1 MAECAACAIRLPVE
15 SRPKR
20 AQCGWHG
27 LPCFTT
33 NDIFAA
39 DRHRQS
45 AVAARVDEQS
55 RFHCKVTGNR
65 LETSG
70 TDFSILTVRR
80 KEMTAIQ
87 DVDSRLAKHGVENTF
102 DMLRLQRTACAK
114 PLQKIFSKAF
124 HQNAMTVGIRHQD
137 RNSRRRLPIVIG
149 SAEAES
155 IAIGIEKPRKGRP
168 HTHDLFIRFAKEFGI
183 EIKEVVINRFRDGV
197 YYAML
202 VCQHGNDLTM
212 VDARPSDAIA
222 IAVRLGCGICA
233 YESVMEEASIIMDDM
248 EEPSTNQNATDDNIN
263 KVEENESLDMLTLHE
278 LEDLLQEAIDN
289 EDYAKAAQIRDEING
304 RKS

>member
-1 MAECAACAIRLPVE
+1 MNKVSLEIIGLTYSE
-15 SRPKR
+15 S
-20 AQCGWHG
+20 
-27 LPCFTT
+27 
-33 NDIFAA
+33 
-39 DRHRQS
+39 S
-45 AVAARVDEQS
+45 
-55 RFHCKVTGNR
+55 TGAYV
-65 LETSG
+65 L
-70 TDFSILTVRR
+70 IL
-80 KEMTAIQ
+80 
-87 DVDSRLAKHGVENTF
+87 G
-102 DMLRLQRTACAK
+102 
-114 PLQKIFSKAF
+114 
-124 HQNAMTVGIRHQD
+124 D

-149 SAEAES
+149 NAEAES

-222 IAVRLGCGICA
+222 IAVRCGCGICA
-233 YESVMEEASIIMDDM
+233 YESVMEEASVIMDDM
-248 EEPSTNQNATDDNIN
+248 EEPSTNQNATDDIIN
-263 KVEENESLDMLTLHE
+263 KVEENESLDMLTLNE

-289 EDYAKAAQIRDEING
+289 EDYAKAALIRDEING